1 MLYIFDVK
9 NVHKKVLSFVSLRR
23 FGNNPFNSHPTDEGV
38 IPKTSRT
45 NKTEH
50 FFMNIFH
57 IEGLHK
63 VLHSVFIYYAVYI
76 THNIL

>member
-1 MLYIFDVK
+1 MFQL
-9 NVHKKVLSFVSLRR
+9 
-23 FGNNPFNSHPTDEGV
+23 FGLKHDPTDQGV
-38 IPKTSRT
+38 IPETSRT

-63 VLHSVFIYYAVYI
+63 VLHSVFIYLV
-76 THNIL
+76 L

>member
-1 MLYIFDVK
+1 MFQL
-9 NVHKKVLSFVSLRR
+9 
-23 FGNNPFNSHPTDEGV
+23 FGLKHDPTDQGV
-38 IPKTSRT
+38 IPETSRT

-63 VLHSVFIYYAVYI
+63 VLHSVFIYLFKCNTSAKSV
-76 THNIL
+76 TPVQKV